1 MRLRETTRIQ
11 NPSDNPNPG
20 RRTKRLEGNSGA
32 KDLIRWFFIIPI
44 VWLLIFICSAISVMG
59 ATLPLPTDLLSRN
72 HADYSPW
79 SYAVIHPLREGFIEE
94 IQYDF
99 SFLDQTLSIFNQ
111 PSYVSDPFIKPTES
125 VVKISVEA
133 TATSAPVI
141 LLTTTVT
148 DEIGTDPTYTPTPSP
163 TEDINASPTVSLTP
177 SATNTPGP
185 SPTPTA
191 SFTPSPTPTSSS
203 TPSPTPSLTLT
214 PSLTPTPSNT
224 PVPSPTTKPT
234 ESINICSTYD
244 YFHAHTPYSSNNI
257 FGYIVHAMPVSG
269 PETQVVVTGVT
280 VNQDS
285 DNPTI
290 LTVNKLNWYHTG
302 MGSTSVNVGKNSES
316 VHVSTNLTFYAC
328 YPAGQC
334 DHSYYGGFIEAEF
347 DGTLDGGYSM
357 EITVN
362 FPEYGQT
369 CRITKGITK

>member
-1 MRLRETTRIQ
+1 VNSQSGTL
-11 NPSDNPNPG
+11 PSDQSEG
-20 RRTKRLEGNSGA
+20 RSEGNSNTR
-32 KDLIRWFFIIPI
+32 DLIRWLIIIPI
-44 VWLLIFICSAISVMG
+44 VWIFIFGCGALSVVG
-59 ATLPLPTDLLSRN
+59 AAPPTPMDLLSRN
-72 HADYSPW
+72 QADYSPW
-79 SYAVIHPLREGFIEE
+79 QYVVMQPLREGFIEE

-99 SFLDQTLSIFNQ
+99 SFLDQTLSIFNK
-111 PSYVSDPFIKPTES
+111 PSYVSDPFIKSTEGS
-125 VVKISVEA
+125 IGISVELIA
-133 TATSAPVI
+133 TKTPAVLI
-141 LLTTTVT
+141 TTTASAT
-148 DEIGTDPTYTPTPSP
+148 EIVVISSTHSPTPSP
-163 TEDINASPTVSLTP
+163 SVTEDPDASPTASPTP

-191 SFTPSPTPTSSS
+191 SFTPSATPIPSS
-203 TPSPTPSLTLT
+203 TPSPT

-224 PVPSPTTKPT
+224 PVPSPTTEPT

-269 PETQVVVTGVT
+269 PVTQVVVTGVT

-302 MGSTSVNVGKNSES
+302 MGNTSVNVGQKSES

-369 CRITKGITK
+369 CRVTKGITN